1 MMNIQH
7 RVATLQ
13 TAIAQRQSMGQDT
26 RRLESEL
33 RQALK
38 DQQRSNGRNVK
49 QANRNNNVE

>member
-1 MMNIQH
+1 MNIQH

-13 TAIAQRQSMGQDT
+13 AAIAQRQSIGQDT

-38 DQQRSNGRNVK
+38 DQQRSNGQQIK
-49 QANRNNNVE
+49 QSNRNNAE

>member
-1 MMNIQH
+1 MNIQH

-13 TAIAQRQSMGQDT
+13 AAIAQRQSMDQDT

-38 DQQRSNGRNVK
+38 DRQRSNGRNVK

>member
-1 MMNIQH
+1 MNIQH

-13 TAIAQRQSMGQDT
+13 AAIEQRQSMGQDT

-38 DQQRSNGRNVK
+38 DCQRNNGQQVK
-49 QANRNNNVE
+49 QANRNPNEE

>member
-1 MMNIQH
+1 MNIQH

-13 TAIAQRQSMGQDT
+13 ATIAQRQSIGQDT

-38 DQQRSNGRNVK
+38 DQQRSNGQQIK
-49 QANRNNNVE
+49 QSNRNSAE

>member
-1 MMNIQH
+1 MKITS
-7 RVATLQ
+7 RVAALQ

>member
-1 MMNIQH
+1 MNIQH

-13 TAIAQRQSMGQDT
+13 ATIAQRQAMGLDT

-38 DQQRSNGRNVK
+38 DQQRSNGQQIK
-49 QANRNNNVE
+49 QSNRNINDE

>member
-1 MMNIQH
+1 MKITS
-7 RVATLQ
+7 RVAALQ

-38 DQQRSNGRNVK
+38 DQQRSNGQQIK
-49 QANRNNNVE
+49 QSNRNSAE